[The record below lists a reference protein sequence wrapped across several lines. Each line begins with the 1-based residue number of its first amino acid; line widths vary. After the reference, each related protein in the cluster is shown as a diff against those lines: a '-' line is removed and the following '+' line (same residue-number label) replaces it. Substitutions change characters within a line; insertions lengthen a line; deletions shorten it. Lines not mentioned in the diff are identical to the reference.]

1 MISQLEDHRSLPMIP
16 QNGVKSCFCSKK
28 EYRKELKQLKAE
40 LASKPNKA
48 GKHKDNQPELK
59 FEGNK
64 KQYQLNKN
72 LLAKIKVAKDVGDDD
87 LRNNNFQDVCQ
98 LMQVQDLEPVSPVQ
112 VNGRLKKNIAF
123 WKDIGASKWVLS
135 VIENCY
141 YLHFISLPAR
151 RSFQNHPSVVQN
163 QEFVC
168 QELEKLLPSGVLVD
182 VRQEDVLV
190 VNPLGVVK
198 NASGKSWIFIPAG
211 GKTLIF

>member
-1 MISQLEDHRSLPMIP
+1 MLVISQLEDHRSLPMIP

-87 LRNNNFQDVCQ
+87 LRNKLLQEGEQ
-98 LMQVQDLEPVSPVQ
+98 LMIERNKHV
-112 VNGRLKKNIAF
+112 GIAQ
-123 WKDIGASKWVLS
+123 KYG
-135 VIENCY
+135 
-141 YLHFISLPAR
+141 
-151 RSFQNHPSVVQN
+151 
-163 QEFVC
+163 
-168 QELEKLLPSGVLVD
+168 
-182 VRQEDVLV
+182 
-190 VNPLGVVK
+190 
-198 NASGKSWIFIPAG
+198 
-211 GKTLIF
+211 